1 MNVKLVNSGGLLYG
15 KTHIFACKKKISS
28 FANKQ
33 KGNLAFYLK
42 SHTYITPQYTHIA
55 NPTIHKQHTKAPQT
69 DTHSAL
75 RFSHQIHPSGGS
87 RHIQHPTTTTY

>member
-1 MNVKLVNSGGLLYG
+1 MGKPTNLL
-15 KTHIFACKKKISS
+15 AKKKKKKGR

-33 KGNLAFYLK
+33 TKGEFSSPLEIAHIHYTTV
-42 SHTYITPQYTHIA
+42 HTHTHTA
-55 NPTIHKQHTKAPQT
+55 NPTIHKKHTKAPQT

-87 RHIQHPTTTTY
+87 RHIQHPITTTY